1 MSDWVMPAALARST
15 PRKVTTNGCFGS
27 FFVLYGVMTTVIV
40 FLILVIA
47 AASAHKTS
55 VLKHRG
61 HEIIGHV
68 VSEHV
73 VEGKNNSHSYFID
86 YRFEPP
92 ELTHQAVNF
101 EGDEVQ
107 VRASQYYG
115 AETGDPI
122 AVIYDPERPERSM
135 LLASFNAEK
144 LHGPWPLALIACA
157 IIGGSALILGGLYVF
172 YYRREKRV
180 LQWGKAAQAKIIGE
194 YEVETRSGRIAKVT
208 YSFEDANGVTR
219 KNKRSLP
226 VSRDPRPGCA
236 EERARFLMNPTAVY
250 DPRNSKRNVLYPGT
264 LLQLD

>member
-1 MSDWVMPAALARST
+1 MPDVGIEQLQCSRHAEDASATRNRTCIFNVPTLEFTMSDWVMPAAVARPT

-92 ELTHQAVNF
+92 ELTHQAV
-101 EGDEVQ
+101 
-107 VRASQYYG
+107 
-115 AETGDPI
+115 
-122 AVIYDPERPERSM
+122 
-135 LLASFNAEK
+135 
-144 LHGPWPLALIACA
+144 
-157 IIGGSALILGGLYVF
+157 
-172 YYRREKRV
+172 
-180 LQWGKAAQAKIIGE
+180 
-194 YEVETRSGRIAKVT
+194 
-208 YSFEDANGVTR
+208 
-219 KNKRSLP
+219 
-226 VSRDPRPGCA
+226 
-236 EERARFLMNPTAVY
+236 
-250 DPRNSKRNVLYPGT
+250 
-264 LLQLD
+264 